1 METIRGF
8 LARCAY
14 KNRFLYSVL
23 AKLFYRRTGKAHFVI
38 RGSARLKKDIQGKD
52 HSVFVAKGCFLED
65 AVIRIRGERNSL
77 VFGEN
82 CMIGPGCSFWMEGND
97 ISVVIGAGTTFT
109 RNVQVNAQEAGSHI
123 EIGEDCMFSNH
134 IIVRTSD
141 SHPIYDLETGVRLNP
156 PQDVKIGDHV
166 WIAPD
171 VKIMKG
177 ACIGSGSV
185 IGSNT
190 MVSGEVPENVLAV
203 GYPATVVKE
212 KIRWSREDLF
222 LRNTCD

>member
-1 METIRGF
+1 MMKTIRDF
-8 LARCAY
+8 LARYAY
-14 KNRFLYSVL
+14 KNRF
-23 AKLFYRRTGKAHFVI
+23 FYTMLVKIFCRHTGKAHIVVK
-38 RGSARLKKDIQGKD
+38 GSARLKKDIEGKD
-52 HSVFVAKGCFLED
+52 HSVLVSEGCFLED

-77 VFGEN
+77 VFGEK
-82 CMIGPGCSFWMEGND
+82 CMVGPGCSFWMEGND
-97 ISVVIGAGTTFT
+97 ISVVVGAGTTFT
-109 RNVQVNAQEAGSHI
+109 RNVQINAQEDGSHI

-141 SHPIYDLETGVRLNP
+141 SHPIYSLETGARLNP

-203 GYPATVVKE
+203 GYPAKVVKE
-212 KIRWSREDLF
+212 KIRWSREELF
-222 LRNTCD
+222 